1 MGEFDGRVAII
12 TGASRGIGKSIALE
26 LARRGADVAFNYQ
39 KSGEAADA
47 VRRKI
52 ESLGRKCLA
61 FQCDA
66 ADFAA
71 AKAMVDQVKAEF
83 GSVDMLVNNSGIT
96 RDKLLMMMSEND
108 WDSVLDTN
116 LKSVF
121 NFSKP
126 VATIMLKQRRGS
138 ILNITSISGVVG
150 MPGQTNY
157 SSSKAGMIGFTK
169 ALAKEAGKRGIN
181 VNALALGFIE
191 TDMTAG
197 LADQYKEAALQ
208 MIPLGR
214 FGSAGEVARI
224 AAFLLSDDAKYITG
238 QVIQID
244 GGMAM

>member
-1 MGEFDGRVAII
+1 MGEFDGRVAIV
-12 TGASRGIGKSIALE
+12 TGASRGIGKAIALE
-26 LARRGADVAFNYQ
+26 LARRGADIAFNYQ
-39 KSGEAADA
+39 KSAAAADE
-47 VRRKI
+47 VRKEI
-52 ESLGRKCLA
+52 EALGRRCDA
-61 FQCDA
+61 CQCDA

-71 AKAMVDQVKAEF
+71 AKLMVDRVKAAF
-83 GSVDMLVNNSGIT
+83 GSIDVLVNNSGIT

-108 WDSVLDTN
+108 WDAVLDTN

-138 ILNITSISGVVG
+138 ILNITSVSGLVG

-169 ALAKEAGKRGIN
+169 ALAKEAGKRGIT

-197 LADQYKEAALQ
+197 LADQYKVAALQ

-214 FGSAGEVARI
+214 FGSAEEVARI
-224 AAFLLSDDAKYITG
+224 AAFLLSDNAKYITG
-238 QVIQID
+238 QVIQVD